1 MKSNLEVRKK
11 VAVKKKYDRNVLG
24 RGLDDMGLGR
34 GLDAL
39 IDTTAEVKTEGSS
52 NLNEVEI
59 AMIEPNPNQP
69 RREFDQEALQEL
81 ATSIRELGIIQPIT
95 LRKMEG
101 AKYQII
107 AGERRWRASQLAGL
121 TKIPAYIVSVEDQNA
136 MEMALVENIQREDL
150 NAIEIALA
158 YQHLAEE
165 TGMTQAKI
173 SERVGKSRAAVT
185 NYMRL
190 LKLPAQVQIALKNHE
205 IEMGHARALLAI
217 DSPSQQIK
225 LFKEVQQQHLSVRKV
240 EELVQ
245 ALKSGEDVKTA
256 RGKVAA
262 KSQLPE
268 EFNVLKSR
276 LAQFFQT
283 KVQMTCSPKGKGKIS
298 IQFDNEEQL
307 EYIMNVLDRANG

>member
-1 MKSNLEVRKK
+1 M
-11 VAVKKKYDRNVLG
+11 AVKKKFATGVLG
-24 RGLDDMGLGR
+24 RGLDDIGTGR

-39 IDTTAEVKTEGSS
+39 IDTTAEVKTAGSS

-59 AMIEPNPNQP
+59 SLIDPNPNQP

-81 ATSIRELGIIQPIT
+81 ANSIRELGIIQPIT
-95 LRKMEG
+95 LRKV
-101 AKYQII
+101 ANRYQII

-121 TKIPAYIVSVEDQNA
+121 QKIPAYIVDVEDQGV

-158 YQHLAEE
+158 YQHLAEAS
-165 TGMTQAKI
+165 GMTQAKI

-185 NYMRL
+185 NYLRL
-190 LKLPAQVQIALKNHE
+190 LKLPAQVQMALKNHE
-205 IEMGHARALLAI
+205 IEMGHARALLSI
-217 DSPSQQIK
+217 DSPTQQIK
-225 LFKEVQQQHLSVRKV
+225 LFREVQQQQLSVRKV

-245 ALKSGEDVKTA
+245 ALKSGDDVKTA
-256 RGKVAA
+256 RGKIAS

-268 EFNVLKSR
+268 EFNILKDR

-283 KVQMTCSPKGKGKIS
+283 KVQMSCSPKGKGKI
-298 IQFDNEEQL
+298 ILQFDNEEQL
-307 EYIMNVLDRANG
+307 ERIMNILDGANG

>member
-1 MKSNLEVRKK
+1 MAVR
-11 VAVKKKYDRNVLG
+11 KKYDRNVLG
-24 RGLDDMGLGR
+24 RGLDDIGLGR

-39 IDTTAEVKTEGSS
+39 IDTKSEVNTQGSS
-52 NLNEVEI
+52 NLSEI
-59 AMIEPNPNQP
+59 DITQIEPNPNQP
-69 RREFDQEALQEL
+69 RREFDTEALQEL
-81 ATSIRELGIIQPIT
+81 ANSIRELGIIQPIT
-95 LRKMEG
+95 LRKVENG
-101 AKYQII
+101 RYQII

-121 TKIPAYIVSVEDQNA
+121 HTIPAYIVTVEDQGV

-158 YQHLAEE
+158 YEHLAET

-205 IEMGHARALLAI
+205 IDMGHARALLAI

-225 LFKEVQQQHLSVRKV
+225 LFKAVQQQQLSVRKV
-240 EELVQ
+240 EEMVQ
-245 ALKSGEDVKTA
+245 ALKNGEDIKTA
-256 RGKVAA
+256 KGRIAPKERL
-262 KSQLPE
+262 SE
-268 EFNVLKSR
+268 EFNILKER

-283 KVQMTCSPKGKGKIS
+283 KVQMTYSPKGKGKIS

-307 EYIMNVLDRANG
+307 ERIMNALDGANG